1 MSAYLSPVLK
11 QRFFDS
17 NGNPL
22 SGGLL
27 YTYSAGTTTPK
38 VTYTTQAASAAN
50 TNPIVLDSEG
60 ECDIWLIPGNYKF
73 ALHDSDD
80 VAQWTVDNIEVLD
93 NEVSNLTSINDV
105 TYVDNTD
112 SPITIDSGSSGFLY
126 SVDAS
131 AGNVVLNLPE
141 ISGLNLENGYAVA
154 VKKSDS
160 SSNTVTINRASTD
173 TIDGETSKVL
183 ETIAEGFVF
192 LADVDGSPDDWTT
205 MSIGL
210 GTADLYK
217 ESSSS
222 PTTTRPST
230 ANNVHI
236 GNGDAIKIDS
246 SGTVSFV
253 NGLLATPSI
262 AFQND
267 LDNGLYYKGT
277 NNWAAVTGGTE
288 ALEFKKSTGG
298 YGNAGFGGAASAG
311 DTVPLYIKR
320 DHATST
326 GISIDNLSTSG
337 AGTNCNIAFNVG
349 SGGNV
354 SNSIIMAYAGYIS
367 ASFASLA
374 QRLALRNN
382 QNGISLIGNSVG
394 ASVNIYAGGQTD
406 SDLQMEVSDGNIDL
420 HKLPTSEGTATEV
433 WDNGGVLSIGSP
445 TSLDAKAE
453 SSVEVIAGT
462 GLSGGGDLTT
472 DRTLNLTNTTVS
484 AGSYTNANITVDA
497 QGRLTAASTGS
508 SGSALLG
515 VTTKTANYTITG
527 SDDLIL
533 GDTSGGTFTLTLP
546 TAASAASGRVYTIKY
561 TDSGFA
567 NALTIDGD
575 GSETIDGDLTK
586 ALNTEGEI
594 LSVVSDGSNWQV
606 LSRVIP
612 NIVNTYTPT
621 VTAFGGITPAQFVW
635 SRDGEYLEVYGKFV
649 ANSPSGSTGAV
660 ALPSGLT
667 INTSGIS
674 GIYIIGDAVRNVTS
688 ATTNDN
694 TVLAATA
701 TSTSNVYFGIRNNGG
716 GVHPLAAIT
725 ANNVASTGNT
735 VSMKFRVQISEW
747 AL

>member
-586 ALNTEGEI
+586 ALRTEGETLTI
-594 LSVVSDGSNWQV
+594 ISDGSNWV
-606 LSRVIP
+606 VTSRIIP
-612 NIVNTYTPT
+612 GISRAYTPT
-621 VTAFGGITPAQFVW
+621 ITGFGTPSSVTFVW
-635 SRDGEYLEVYGKFV
+635 SRCDEFIEVHGIFN
-649 ANSPSGSTGAV
+649 AGTSTSTA
-660 ALPSGLT
+660 ASISLPSGLNIDT
-667 INTSGIS
+667 TNIS
-674 GIYIIGDAVRNVTS
+674 TTYMIGDAGRDVVS
-688 ATTNDN
+688 ATTNDYS
-694 TVLAATA
+694 VMASTA
-701 TSTSNVYFGIRNNGG
+701 TSVSNVYFGRRNNGSSG
-716 GVHPLAAIT
+716 TPIT
-725 ANNVASTGNT
+725 VANGNDLI
-735 VSMKFRVQISEW
+735 SAGNKMSLWFRVRISDFIF
-747 AL
+747 

>member
-649 ANSPSGSTGAV
+649 ANSPAGSTGAV

-701 TSTSNVYFGIRNNGG
+701 ASTSNVYFGIRNNGG